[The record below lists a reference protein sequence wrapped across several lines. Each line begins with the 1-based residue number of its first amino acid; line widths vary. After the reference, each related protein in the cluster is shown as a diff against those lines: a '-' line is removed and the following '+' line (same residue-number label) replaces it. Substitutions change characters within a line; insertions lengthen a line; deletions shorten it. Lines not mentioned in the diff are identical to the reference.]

1 MKQTHRRTTTQKRDL
16 KKAALPLHENQTHAQ
31 IRPRKFAAHLQD
43 TLLRENTSGGLRL
56 DVKRI
61 LKDLN
66 CEKFLF
72 TVVKRNLLTLK
83 MDKQIK
89 K

>member
-43 TLLRENTSGGLRL
+43 TLLRENTSGKSF
-56 DVKRI
+56 VKS
-61 LKDLN
+61 
-66 CEKFLF
+66 CESCEIVKSFYL
-72 TVVKRNLLTLK
+72 VVQRNLLTLK
-83 MDKQIK
+83 MDK
-89 K
+89 